1 MAYSSTSRAWLWS
14 TLTPRLRFMASYTA
28 QQIAP
33 AGACHRN
40 LGVTPLHNAS
50 TPSCCAICFMRPKE
64 LKAVLHPEQAH

>member
-1 MAYSSTSRAWLWS
+1 MAYSSTSKAWLWS
-14 TLTPRLRFMASYTA
+14 ILTPKLRFMASYTA

-50 TPSCCAICFMRPKE
+50 NPSSFAICCTRPKE
-64 LKAVLHPEQAH
+64 LKAVLHREQL